1 MTRDHGQ
8 QPVSVEHEEQN
19 ADQRDD
25 GRDDLGQAHLQGHG
39 DVFYIVG
46 HTGEN
51 IAPGMRIK
59 IFDGQL
65 LQLDVDGLAHV
76 IDEILGHIDHNEL
89 LNEVA
94 DHRERIEKAHD
105 NGGVPQTADLLLT
118 PSVMISTMSASL
130 LGA

>member
-1 MTRDHGQ
+1 M
-8 QPVSVEHEEQN
+8 
-19 ADQRDD
+19 
-25 GRDDLGQAHLQGHG
+25 QGHG

-105 NGGVPQTADLLLT
+105 NGGVPQSGKVDAAAGRFAAYTVGDDIHHVCQL
-118 PSVMISTMSASL
+118 VGGI
-130 LGA
+130 GAGYGIYDGHHKGQKDQRKLRP